1 MEDSSIKHKNRK
13 HEDIH
18 GELRVMSL
26 KVIGSLLKSS
36 VFILM
41 IGMIVTSLRLCPV
54 EGDSLSESMMTPN
67 EGDYLRYNLTV
78 VDTFGIS
85 HMTTVNL
92 TFDTVPFNITTAEGQ
107 FVFNETLAP
116 DFVKAT
122 VEVGDWFVLVGDH
135 APEYEACF
143 FINCTDRSG
152 GGTYPFNSTYCLPY
166 YFDFMIPTFA
176 YVGAEVPFCGSQ
188 SGLIVE
194 ANNVVL
200 YGNHYP
206 VWVVE
211 YPPGGT
217 GSVRKYEATSGVLL
231 WQNDSWGSPGYEEYA
246 LFELIEA
253 RIDDFVVVPE
263 FPSLVILSIFMIAT
277 LVAVVIYRK
286 TAKSDG
292 LH

>member
-1 MEDSSIKHKNRK
+1 
-13 HEDIH
+13 
-18 GELRVMSL
+18 MSL

-54 EGDSLSESMMTPN
+54 EGDPLSESMKTPN

-78 VDTFGIS
+78 VDTYGIP
-85 HMTTVNL
+85 HMTTFNV
-92 TFDTVPFNITTAEGQ
+92 TFDTVPFIIITAEGQ

-122 VEVGDWFVLVGDH
+122 VEVGDWFVFYGDA

-143 FINCTDRSG
+143 VINCTDRSG
-152 GGTYPFNSTYCLPY
+152 GGTYPFNSTYCSPY
-166 YFDFMIPTFA
+166 YFDLMIPTFA
-176 YVGAEVPFCGSQ
+176 NVGTEVPFCGSQ

-194 ANNVVL
+194 ANTVVL

-211 YPPGGT
+211 YPPGVT

-231 WQNDSWGSPGYEEYA
+231 MKNDSWGSPGYEEYG
-246 LFELIEA
+246 LLELIEA
-253 RIDDFVVVPE
+253 RIDDFVIVPE
-263 FPSLVILSIFMIAT
+263 FSSLVILSIFMIAT
-277 LVAVVIYRK
+277 LVAVMIYRK
-286 TAKSDG
+286 IAMSDG
-292 LH
+292 SH